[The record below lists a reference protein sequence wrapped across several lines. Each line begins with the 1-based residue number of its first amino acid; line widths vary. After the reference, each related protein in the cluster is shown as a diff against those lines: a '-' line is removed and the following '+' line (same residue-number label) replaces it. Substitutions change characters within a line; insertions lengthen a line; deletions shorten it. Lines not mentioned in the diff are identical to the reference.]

1 MLSSLLFLLFIGTAE
16 AEEVGTFSSVK
27 ANEPAPF
34 DGFLFDKYACS
45 DIIIFRETAR
55 RECDLHMSHQLGL
68 QANRYK
74 LEIRDLKIDYDSLN
88 DEYKLIRE
96 NKDKEILALQE
107 ELKKYSSKK
116 PGWWFAAGVAIGVG
130 GTAALAVQL
139 TR

>member
-1 MLSSLLFLLFIGTAE
+1 
-16 AEEVGTFSSVK
+16 
-27 ANEPAPF
+27 
-34 DGFLFDKYACS
+34 
-45 DIIIFRETAR
+45 
-55 RECDLHMSHQLGL
+55 MSHQLGL

>member
-16 AEEVGTFSSVK
+16 AEEVGKFSSVK
-27 ANEPAPF
+27 TNEPAPF

-55 RECDLHMSHQLGL
+55 SECNLQMSHELGV

-74 LEIRDLKIDYDSLN
+74 LEIRDLKIYYDSLN

-130 GTAALAVQL
+130 GTATLAVQL